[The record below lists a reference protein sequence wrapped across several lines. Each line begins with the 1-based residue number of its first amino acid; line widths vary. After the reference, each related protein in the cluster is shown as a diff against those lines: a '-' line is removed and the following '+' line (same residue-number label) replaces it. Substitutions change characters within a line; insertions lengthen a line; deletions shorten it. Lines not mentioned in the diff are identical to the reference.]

1 MYFFSLSVVTFIYNY
16 VNHILFFTACLAIHE
31 RRIDSLRHCCT
42 CRKLESREK
51 LRESG
56 ASFCTICCCSG
67 RRATSREQ
75 IESPMEK
82 LARILLSR
90 YVLTPVVKT
99 IAVIVCICYIAA
111 TIYGVI
117 NLQVDSIQPR
127 EVKDISYFS
136 HFETVDLNHFPREYT
151 LSFTIMKS
159 YDYQHYSSNIQEY
172 INNVKQLKLIENQT
186 HFWCDS
192 HGQTGKNSSLV
203 QQLRVSFLSDNPIF
217 ANDVLMSSDN
227 GTILA
232 SRFYMKTKSAPS
244 TKEMIV
250 LKKKL
255 KKIYLLPYDFDET
268 AYKLKHDMDNDDDDD
283 FDDDDYEDMLEEN
296 NIILANS
303 PDFIHTDSYR
313 LPLKE
318 IIRIAAGYLATSCFL
333 TLLFVPHPFLPF
345 HMAIMFISFL
355 LGIIGISYY
364 VGIYITPVPM
374 IVIMF
379 GCGYGVEVIIHSYY
393 GYMTSK
399 GTDRGS
405 RTNSILST
413 ASPILFHTNFASFLG
428 LLVLL
433 VVESY
438 VFQTVF
444 RVLEVSLA
452 LCVLYAVFF
461 IPVSL
466 AFTGPGS
473 ISLPGSSKVVETDSK
488 TSKNI
493 LDQVGTQMS
502 NGIEPLSNG
511 NIKNG
516 GVVHNGGSDNLGFEK
531 V

>member
-1 MYFFSLSVVTFIYNY
+1 
-16 VNHILFFTACLAIHE
+16 
-31 RRIDSLRHCCT
+31 
-42 CRKLESREK
+42 
-51 LRESG
+51 
-56 ASFCTICCCSG
+56 
-67 RRATSREQ
+67 
-75 IESPMEK
+75 MEK

-90 YVLTPVVKT
+90 YILTPVMKAF
-99 IAVIVCICYIAA
+99 AVILCICYIAA
-111 TIYGVI
+111 TIFGI
-117 NLQVDSIQPR
+117 SNLQVDSIQTR

-151 LSFTIMKS
+151 VSFTILKPF
-159 YDYQHYSSNIQEY
+159 DYQHFSSNIKEY
-172 INNVKQLKLIENQT
+172 IDKVKQLDVIENQT
-186 HFWCDS
+186 YFWYDS
-192 HGQTGKNSSLV
+192 YIHTSSNRANTSSLA
-203 QQLRVSFLSDNPIF
+203 QHLQASFLPSHHIL
-217 ANDVLMSSDN
+217 ANDVLISSDN
-227 GTILA
+227 ATVLA
-232 SRFYMKTKSAPS
+232 SRFYMKTTNAPT
-244 TKEMIV
+244 TKQMIV

-255 KKIYLLPYDFDET
+255 KKIYLLPGDFDES
-268 AYKLKHDMDNDDDDD
+268 AYKHEHDKDDGD
-283 FDDDDYEDMLEEN
+283 FDDDDYEDMFEDN

-318 IIRIAAGYLATSCFL
+318 IIRIAAGYLATSCFF

-345 HMAIMFISFL
+345 HMAVMFISFL
-355 LGIIGISYY
+355 LGLIGISFY
-364 VGIYITPVPM
+364 VGIYMTPVPM

-379 GCGYGVEVIIHSYY
+379 GCGYGIEVIIHSYF

-405 RTNSILST
+405 RTNTILST
-413 ASPILFHTNFASFLG
+413 VSPILFHTNFASFLG

-444 RVLEVSLA
+444 RVLEIALA

-473 ISLPGSSKVVETDSK
+473 IFLPGSSKVVKRDSK
-488 TSKNI
+488 TSKNV

-502 NGIEPLSNG
+502 NGIEPISNG
-511 NIKNG
+511 HIKNG
-516 GVVHNGGSDNLGFEK
+516 SVVHNGGTDNLGFEK